1 MQLFRMDQV
10 ETLDTSSYTM
20 GSNLKECVGLK
31 VLHGSILKS
40 TRGVHQRANFPLI
53 DNNWAPESVPIV

>member
-20 GSNLKECVGLK
+20 VNNLKRYVKLK
-31 VLHGSILKS
+31 VVLVITLKHI
-40 TRGVHQRANFPLI
+40 GKVHQRANFPLI
-53 DNNWAPESVPIV
+53 DNNWAPESAIVV